1 MLPRDL
7 QPEQFQQYPPL
18 ARKLA
23 VENIAAFRR
32 IPLSLLP
39 NLLRELIEYDYR
51 FPAERRSLEME
62 IANAASLPGRQ
73 VSDWFAGFA
82 QVTLS
87 PQLESFDWVN
97 APAQFV
103 EQLSAHLWTT
113 HQMDVFRN
121 AALAYANRLLA
132 AFPPEPPPI
141 PRLGI
146 AIIGAGVT
154 SSPIPLF
161 RKLRPHGVYFR
172 NVNPEN
178 GFSSLM
184 NAVADR
190 ARGNPAPFAHWY
202 IDGGAPGE
210 ASPGVTSV
218 SYGRLEPARAA
229 LLRRMSKEIRSAGM
243 GPEQLRTIMARMRP
257 ADLGLGDQDPVL
269 GRFQV
274 TLLTEGSGTQ
284 VFSTTFVQWAA
295 REALRRA
302 QPLTILARFAPR
314 QRQRQMSELLARPDT
329 RAELDPAGSLIDGDM
344 GAYYNWVNQQR
355 LAGAEQSRFVSWFEG
370 QNQAVVI
377 APSMPRGTESSMSA
391 TIADLLKWIA

>member
-7 QPEQFQQYPPL
+7 QPEQFQKYPSL
-18 ARKLA
+18 AHKLA
-23 VENIAAFRR
+23 VDNIVALRR

-39 NLLRELIEYDYR
+39 SLLRELIQYDFL
-51 FPAERRSLEME
+51 FPAERKSLDTE
-62 IANAASLPGRQ
+62 ISNAASLSNTQ
-73 VSDWFAGFA
+73 VSQWFGGFA
-82 QVTLS
+82 QITLS
-87 PQLESFDWVN
+87 PQLESFDWVD

-113 HQMDVFRN
+113 HQMDAFRN
-121 AALAYANRLLA
+121 AALAYSNRLLA

-146 AIIGAGVT
+146 AIIGAQVA

-172 NVNPEN
+172 NVKPEN
-178 GFSSLM
+178 GLSLLM

-202 IDGGAPGE
+202 IDGGVPETAL
-210 ASPGVTSV
+210 AGVTCV
-218 SYGRLEPARAA
+218 SYGGLEPARAA
-229 LLRRMSKEIRSAGM
+229 LLRRMSREIQSGGM

-257 ADLGLGDQDPVL
+257 ADLGLGDEDAVL

-274 TLLTEGSGTQ
+274 SVLTEGSGTQ
-284 VFSTTFVQWAA
+284 VFSTTFVQWTV

-302 QPLTILARFAPR
+302 QPLSILARFGPR
-314 QRQRQMSELLARPDT
+314 QRQLPMNELLACTET
-329 RAELDPAGSLIDGDM
+329 RAELDPGESLIDGDM
-344 GAYYNWVNQQR
+344 NAYYNWVNQQR
-355 LAGAEQSRFVSWFEG
+355 LGGAEQSRFLAWFEG
-370 QNQAVVI
+370 RNEAVVI
-377 APSMPRGTESSMSA
+377 APSMPRGAESSTSA
-391 TIADLLKWIA
+391 TIADLLKWMG

>member
-23 VENIAAFRR
+23 VENIAALRR
-32 IPLSLLP
+32 MPLSLLP
-39 NLLRELIEYDYR
+39 SLLRELIEYDYR
-51 FPAERRSLEME
+51 FPAERKSLEME
-62 IANAASLPGRQ
+62 IANAASLSERQ
-73 VSDWFAGFA
+73 VSEWFGGFA

-113 HQMDVFRN
+113 HQMDAFRN
-121 AALAYANRLLA
+121 ATLAYSNRLLA
-132 AFPPEPPPI
+132 AFPPAPPPI

-146 AIIGAGVT
+146 AIIGAGAA
-154 SSPIPLF
+154 SSPVPLF

-172 NVNPEN
+172 NVKPEN

-190 ARGNPAPFAHWY
+190 ARGNPAPFAHWH
-202 IDGGAPGE
+202 IDGGATE
-210 ASPGVTSV
+210 AGSAGVTSV
-218 SYGRLEPARAA
+218 SYGRLQPARAA
-229 LLRRMSKEIRSAGM
+229 LLRRMSREIQSAGM

-257 ADLGLGDQDPVL
+257 ADLGLGDEDPVL

-274 TLLTEGSGTQ
+274 SLLTEGSGTQ

-302 QPLTILARFAPR
+302 QPLTVLARFAPR
-314 QRQRQMSELLARPDT
+314 RRQRPMNELLARIETPT
-329 RAELDPAGSLIDGDM
+329 ELDPAGSLIDGDM

-355 LAGAEQSRFVSWFEG
+355 LAGAEQSRFLAWFEG
-370 QNQAVVI
+370 QNEALVI
-377 APSMPRGTESSMSA
+377 APSMPRGTESSTSA
-391 TIADLLKWIA
+391 SITDLLKWMG